1 MIFTIPP
8 HPRPEP
14 QPGAG
19 GWGLVLISPKIF
31 AGGAARR
38 AAPAFLGR
46 ETGMKQK
53 YVVLKDE
60 EKEEYILREFA
71 ELDKDALSLLC
82 EEHYPLETVDGA
94 AQQGLGALI
103 QALRTPNMYPPVSYI
118 ERIAELVMALRDG
131 TAESPAEVVLDDVE
145 NIIRDRKEAE
155 AAEAAEEEEESSDID
170 DLLEDDD
177 NLEDDFEDDDIPSID
192 SNSSLKIADDDS
204 LDVDDDG

>member
-1 MIFTIPP
+1 M
-8 HPRPEP
+8 
-14 QPGAG
+14 
-19 GWGLVLISPKIF
+19 ISPKIF
-31 AGGAARR
+31 AEGPFRHAAS
-38 AAPAFLGR
+38 AFLGR

-82 EEHYPLETVDGA
+82 EEHYPLETVDA
-94 AQQGLGALI
+94 AARQGLGALI

-118 ERIAELVMALRDG
+118 ERIAELVMALREG

-155 AAEAAEEEEESSDID
+155 AAEAAEEEESSDID
-170 DLLEDDD
+170 DLLEDDE

-204 LDVDDDG
+204 LDVDDEG